1 MAIGACTRCWK
12 HNVTYVEECYECLR
26 EERDKL
32 RNALNAWAN
41 NPSHHATPA
50 SLRGEQNCPAPLG

>member
-1 MAIGACTRCWK
+1 MVIGAGTRCWK

-26 EERDKL
+26 EERDRL

-41 NPSHHATPA
+41 NPSHHACSACAAVNA
-50 SLRGEQNCPAPLG
+50 SITKG